1 MPGNVYRPLIVTS
14 LGGAIGPP
22 KYLTRQGGRMATYP
36 LKIAEK
42 KTEAEDAVS
51 LYFDVPQDLKGAF
64 GYRPGQFL
72 TIETEDNGDAI
83 ARQYSLSSTPGSH
96 AQLRITIKKIEG
108 GRVSTW
114 LVDEA
119 AEGDL
124 IEVQI
129 PRGRFFKELDA
140 PSHVV
145 LLAAGSGIAP
155 ILSIG
160 RWLLENDE
168 GHKITLV
175 YGNRTPDT
183 VILADEVNEIETQF
197 ADRCMVQHVM
207 SRANG
212 NWDGDR
218 GRIDRKYVTR
228 QFPDWDDRSG
238 DLPMIFYMCGPEG
251 FMDAAE
257 SALQQFGVPL
267 KSIHRESFDMI
278 LEDDGDEPG
287 LEVKGTETPGEDGE
301 TTKIVAVVGGE
312 EYEADWTDGEDILSA
327 LLRVEADVPF
337 SCQEGTCSSCISK
350 LTQGSIEVRPG
361 VLQTLRQEDLDEG
374 LTLACLSRPK
384 SRSIRIDFDE
394 I

>member
-1 MPGNVYRPLIVTS
+1 
-14 LGGAIGPP
+14 
-22 KYLTRQGGRMATYP
+22 MATYP

-42 KTEAEDAVS
+42 RFEAEDAAS
-51 LYFDVPQDLKGAF
+51 LSFDIPQDLKTAF

-72 TIETEDNGDAI
+72 TIETEADDETI
-83 ARQYSLSSTPGSH
+83 ARQYSLSSTPGAH
-96 AQLRITIKKIEG
+96 DQLRITVKKIDG

-114 LVDEA
+114 LVEQA

-124 IEVQI
+124 VDVQI
-129 PRGRFFKELDA
+129 PRGRFFKDVGEATHL
-140 PSHVV
+140 VM
-145 LLAAGSGIAP
+145 LAAGSGIAP

-160 RWLLENDE
+160 RWLLECGKD
-168 GHKITLV
+168 HKVTLV
-175 YGNRTPDT
+175 YGNKTPDS
-183 VILADEVNEIETQF
+183 VILADEIAELAAAHPDHCFVE
-197 ADRCMVQHVM
+197 HVM
-207 SRANG
+207 SRVDDDWQGAK
-212 NWDGDR
+212 
-218 GRIDRKYVTR
+218 GRIDRSYIQGR
-228 QFPDWDDRSG
+228 FPDWDDRSG

-257 SALQQFGVPL
+257 SVLQEFGVPL

-287 LEVKGTETPGEDGE
+287 LEVAAAEAAGEEGE
-301 TTKIVAVVGGE
+301 TTRIVAIVGGE
-312 EYEADWTDGEDILSA
+312 EYEADWREGEDILAA

-350 LTQGSIEVRPG
+350 LTEGSVEVRPG
-361 VLQTLRQEDLDEG
+361 VLQTLRQDDLDEG

-384 SRSIRIDFDE
+384 TKSVRIDFDE